1 MQQNGCP
8 WLGLYSAA
16 AYMADGVA
24 RLLAEPPA
32 FASSDVRRYAQYRSG
47 FTLSKP
53 VHTGAEKHEVIGP
66 VLGKIAQRGIPAPC
80 SLRVERYVLNEAQAA
95 GLLDAAEETDTGA
108 FVFRCT
114 PRRDDLAD
122 LLQACYIPELL
133 LDEGEV
139 DALLERYRSLCT
151 PPEEAFFNML
161 LDGLPDPRLGLLFLP
176 QRLMDSMGISGHHDE
191 RVDFALE
198 VPDHQEGWFRLVI
211 EVDDS
216 SHTFEQLSKDRKRD
230 LDLRAAG
237 WAVYRFPLGKRAG
250 WQEKFEQ
257 IIEGISR
264 AIPRKMLSAAATLRR
279 MDPRTRAALCNLIT
293 LPVAEAQIAV
303 AVAQILHAGDRRSL
317 RIANPLALPLEPVV
331 AAVQE
336 MLNAITALH
345 TPGDPLTLT
354 LVPGTD
360 PDADLVYYGYP
371 SAAAWDAPAAK
382 KSIVVAP
389 CPVWSE
395 YVEPFI
401 PASPRAVEFARL
413 NPGAVNASLDHLL
426 QNLFRKVA
434 FRPKQREIIE
444 RALSLRPVIG
454 LLPTA
459 AGKSLCY
466 QLSSLVQPGFTFIVD
481 PLRSLMIDQK
491 SSLEA
496 MGIHRCHTFM
506 SGAGDADT
514 KDAELRQRGYRK
526 MERGEFLFVFNSP
539 ERLQIPEFINL
550 VNRQMDNITYCVVD
564 EAHCVSEWGHDFRL
578 AYMNIW
584 RRMGEHAARKPVL
597 MALTGTASQNVL
609 IDIRHI
615 LMIYEPDAVIEPS
628 TFDRPELTFEVY
640 RVSGADRI
648 KGLAEILQNLL
659 HDPSLA
665 SGGAPGGLIFSN
677 FVGGDVGVT
686 QIAGELASRLGRDI
700 PKYAGKA
707 PAGVDKDRWEQEKAE
722 LQVDFK
728 NDRIPLLACTHSFG
742 MGIDKPNIRF
752 TIHAILPRSLE
763 DFYQQAGR
771 AGRDGKPARC
781 VAVFVDEMPERADKL
796 LDPGVTPHD
805 ALVSRSDHN
814 LSQQED
820 AVRNLWFLR
829 QTFPG
834 TWHEQRALYYAIY
847 EILRPQMPGS
857 DDTKSF
863 ESSIWDFPPQFA
875 TTGEPDNASG
885 EDRKRTFE
893 MALHRCYLTGA
904 IVDHAYDYTGKRFRI
919 DLKRTDPGAIYARL
933 REYLGKRMTES
944 ELNALFRGRVLKE
957 TYPEAAY
964 DAGCILIEYFYETIE
979 KRRRRAI
986 LHMLQAARDGVEQ
999 GPAAFR
1005 EALLTYLEASKFTGT
1020 VKRLARSDDHRLWLA
1035 ELDRVQGMDDLTQLL
1050 GACRRQLEEYP
1061 SHPGLLILAGF
1072 CRAASTTPEEGFK
1085 DIAEGFRNLNRRQ
1098 AASKIRDEIANAVV
1112 NHTRRLMPSR
1122 EPDVSRAIR
1131 AGAAPVASS
1140 GLCDPEPFDT
1150 YEEQQLMREFE
1161 WIEELCAAAP
1171 GLRIPVF
1178 KGRTA
1183 PEQATERYA
1192 GPWREEDLDEDTI
1205 DPDVAIQIDELR
1217 QKIRYLQGLLL
1228 DTQWQG
1234 SVEPETCDE
1243 AILGEIDALE
1253 EEIADLEYSEECRAF
1268 NEPDEFDDGSDNL
1281 DEADLALIEVSDLI
1295 ESEQQCIRH
1304 YELQFGVIE
1313 DERRWRLMEMMSR
1326 LKPTVRKQPEPGD
1339 QPETA
1344 PETSGP
1350 HRRQTR
1356 GEKDLAPGSSDRN
1369 RCARPHPRH
1378 RSP

>member
-1 MQQNGCP
+1 
-8 WLGLYSAA
+8 
-16 AYMADGVA
+16 MADGVA

-32 FASSDVRRYAQYRSG
+32 FASADVRRYAHYRSG
-47 FTLSKP
+47 FTLPKP
-53 VHTGAEKHEVIGP
+53 VPAGSEKHGVIGP

-80 SLRVERYVLNEAQAA
+80 SLRVERYVLNEAQAS
-95 GLLDAAEETDTGA
+95 GLLDVAEETDTGA

-114 PRRDDLAD
+114 PRREDLAD
-122 LLQACYIPELL
+122 LLYACCIPELL
-133 LDEGEV
+133 LDKVEV
-139 DALLERYRSLCT
+139 DALFERYRSLCT
-151 PPEEAFFNML
+151 PPEEVFFNML
-161 LDGLPDPRLGLLFLP
+161 LDRLPDPRLGLLFLP
-176 QRLMDSMGISGHHDE
+176 QRRMDSMGVSGHPDE

-198 VPDHQEGWFRLVI
+198 VPDHRGGWLRLVI
-211 EVDDS
+211 EIDDS
-216 SHTFEQLSKDRKRD
+216 SHTFEQLSKDQKRD
-230 LDLRAAG
+230 RDLRAAG
-237 WAVYRFPLGKRAG
+237 WAVYRFPLGKKAG
-250 WQEKFEQ
+250 WQAKFEP
-257 IIEGISR
+257 IVELISR
-264 AIPRKMLSAAATLRR
+264 AIPHEMLSAAGTLRR
-279 MDPRTRAALCNLIT
+279 MSPRTRAALCNLIM

-303 AVAQILHAGDRRSL
+303 AVAQILHAGGKRTL
-317 RIANPLALPLEPVV
+317 RIANPQDLSLEPVV

-336 MLNAITALH
+336 MVGAITALH
-345 TPGDPLTLT
+345 TPDDPVMLT

-371 SAAAWDAPAAK
+371 SAAAWDALAAK

-401 PASPRAVEFARL
+401 PASPRAVDFAGL
-413 NPGAVNASLDHLL
+413 NADAVNVSLDHLL
-426 QNLFRKVA
+426 QNVFRKVA
-434 FRPKQREIIE
+434 FRPKQREIIV

-466 QLSSLVQPGFTFIVD
+466 QLSSLLQPGFTFIVD

-514 KDAELRQRGYRK
+514 KDAEVRQRGYRK

-615 LMIYEPDAVIEPS
+615 LRIYEQEAVIEPS

-640 RVSGADRI
+640 RTSRADRI
-648 KGLAEILQNLL
+648 GKIAQVLQDLTC
-659 HDPSLA
+659 DPSLA

-686 QIAGELASRLGRDI
+686 QIAGELASRLDREI
-700 PKYAGKA
+700 PIYSGGA
-707 PAGVDKDRWEQEKAE
+707 PASVDTDRWEQEKAG

-752 TIHAILPRSLE
+752 TVHAIIPRSLE

-781 VAVFVDEMPERADKL
+781 VVVFVDEMPEQADKL

-805 ALVSRSDHN
+805 ALASRSDHN

-847 EILRPQMPGS
+847 EILRPQIPDS

-904 IVDHAYDYTGKRFRI
+904 IVDYAYDYTGKRFRI
-919 DLKRTDPGAIYARL
+919 DLKRTDPGAIYARI

-964 DAGCILIEYFYETIE
+964 DAGCILIDYFYETIE

-1005 EALLTYLEASKFTGT
+1005 EALLTYLEASKFTGA
-1020 VKRLARSDDHRLWLA
+1020 VKRIARSDDHHLWLA
-1035 ELDRVQGMDDLTQLL
+1035 EFDRVQGMDDLTQLL

-1072 CRAASTTPEEGFK
+1072 CRAAGLTPEEGFK

-1098 AASKIRDEIANAVV
+1098 AASKVRDEIESAVV

-1131 AGAAPVASS
+1131 VGSVPVASS
-1140 GLCDPEPFDT
+1140 SLCDPEPFDA

-1161 WIEELCAAAP
+1161 QIEELCAATP
-1171 GLRIPVF
+1171 DLRIPEF
-1178 KGRTA
+1178 KGRPA
-1183 PEQATERYA
+1183 SERLAERYVDS
-1192 GPWREEDLDEDTI
+1192 WREEDLDEDII

-1234 SVEPETCDE
+1234 SIEPEACDE
-1243 AILGEIDALE
+1243 AILDEIDALE
-1253 EEIADLEYSEECRAF
+1253 EEIADLEYSEECGAF
-1268 NEPDEFDDGSDNL
+1268 DESDEFDDGSDNL
-1281 DEADLALIEVSDLI
+1281 DEADLAFIEVSDLI
-1295 ESEQQCIRH
+1295 ESNQRRIRH
-1304 YELQFGVIE
+1304 YELQFGFID
-1313 DERRWRLMEMMSR
+1313 DERRWRLMEVMSR
-1326 LKPTVRKQPEPGD
+1326 LKPAVREQSEPD
-1339 QPETA
+1339 DKPATA
-1344 PETSGP
+1344 SGTAG
-1350 HRRQTR
+1350 HRRRQTR
-1356 GEKDLAPGSSDRN
+1356 GEKDPAPGPSD
-1369 RCARPHPRH
+1369 
-1378 RSP
+1378 

>member
-8 WLGLYSAA
+8 WLGSYSAA

-32 FASSDVRRYAQYRSG
+32 FASSDIRRYAHYRSG
-47 FTLSKP
+47 FTLPWSVP
-53 VHTGAEKHEVIGP
+53 VGSEKHEVIGP

-80 SLRVERYVLNEAQAA
+80 SLRVERYVLNEARTA
-95 GLLDAAEETDTGA
+95 GLLEVDEETDTGA

-114 PRRDDLAD
+114 PRREDLAD
-122 LLQACYIPELL
+122 LLYASCIPELL
-133 LDEGEV
+133 LDEHEV

-176 QRLMDSMGISGHHDE
+176 QRLMDSMGVSGHHDE

-198 VPDHQEGWFRLVI
+198 VPDHQEGWLRLVI
-211 EVDDS
+211 EIDDS

-237 WAVYRFPLGKRAG
+237 WAVYRFPPGKRAG
-250 WQEKFEQ
+250 WQEKLEP
-257 IIEGISR
+257 IVEGISR
-264 AIPRKMLSAAATLRR
+264 AVPRKMLSAAATTRR
-279 MDPRTRAALCNLIT
+279 MDPRTRAALCNLIM
-293 LPVAEAQIAV
+293 LPVAEAQIAA
-303 AVAQILHAGDRRSL
+303 AVAQILHAGGRRSL
-317 RIANPLALPLEPVV
+317 RIANPQALPLEPVV

-336 MLNAITALH
+336 MLSAITVLH
-345 TPGDPLTLT
+345 TPDDPVMLT

-371 SAAAWDAPAAK
+371 SAAAWDALAAR
-382 KSIVVAP
+382 KSVVVAP
-389 CPVWSE
+389 CPVRSE
-395 YVEPFI
+395 YVEPFT
-401 PASPRAVEFARL
+401 PASPRAVEFAML
-413 NPGAVNASLDHLL
+413 SADAVNASLDHLL
-426 QNLFRKVA
+426 QNVFRKVA
-434 FRPKQREIIE
+434 FRPKQREIII

-466 QLSSLVQPGFTFIVD
+466 QFSSLLQPGFTFIVD

-578 AYMNIW
+578 AYMNVW

-609 IDIRHI
+609 VDIRHI
-615 LMIYEPDAVIEPS
+615 LRIYEPEAVIEPS
-628 TFDRPELTFEVY
+628 TFDRPELTFEVH

-648 KGLAEILQNLL
+648 QGLAEILQNLL

-707 PAGVDKDRWEQEKAE
+707 PAGVDTDRWEQEKAR

-752 TIHAILPRSLE
+752 TIHTILPRSLE

-781 VAVFVDEMPERADKL
+781 VAVFADEMPGQADIL
-796 LDPGVTPHD
+796 LDVEKTPHD
-805 ALVSRSDHN
+805 ALVSRSDYS
-814 LSQQED
+814 LSRKED

-829 QTFPG
+829 ETFPG
-834 TWHEQRALYYAIY
+834 TEHEQRALYYTIY
-847 EILRPQMPGS
+847 KILRPQVPYS
-857 DDTKSF
+857 DDTKNF
-863 ESSIWDFPPQFA
+863 EYSIWDFPQQFA
-875 TTGEPDNASG
+875 ATGKPGEVSG
-885 EDRKRTFE
+885 EDLKRTFE

-904 IVDHAYDYTGKRFRI
+904 ITDYAYDYTGKRFRI

-933 REYLGKRMTES
+933 RGYLGKRMTES
-944 ELNALFRGRVLKE
+944 EVNALFRGRVLKG

-964 DAGCILIEYFYETIE
+964 DAGCILIDYFYEAIE

-1005 EALLTYLEASKFTGT
+1005 EALLTYLEASTFTEA
-1020 VKRLARSDDHRLWLA
+1020 VKQVARSDDHRLWLA

-1072 CRAASTTPEEGFK
+1072 CRAAGITPEDGMK

-1098 AASKIRDEIANAVV
+1098 VTSNVRGEVEDAVIS
-1112 NHTRRLMPSR
+1112 HTRRLMPLR
-1122 EPDVSRAIR
+1122 EPDVSRAIW
-1131 AGAAPVASS
+1131 AGSVPVVSP
-1140 GLCDPEPFDT
+1140 GFCDPEPFDT

-1161 WIEELCAAAP
+1161 RIEELYAAAP
-1171 GLRIPVF
+1171 GLRIPES
-1178 KGRTA
+1178 KGRQA
-1183 PEQATERYA
+1183 SEQSA
-1192 GPWREEDLDEDTI
+1192 GLYTGLWDEEKLDGEDLDFM
-1205 DPDVAIQIDELR
+1205 DPDVAIQIDERR
-1217 QKIRYLQGLLL
+1217 QKIRYLQGLLF

-1234 SVEPETCDE
+1234 SVEPEACDE
-1243 AILGEIDALE
+1243 AILDEIDALE
-1253 EEIADLEYSEECRAF
+1253 EEIADLEYSEECGAF
-1268 NEPDEFDDGSDNL
+1268 DESDEFDDGSDDL
-1281 DEADLALIEVSDLI
+1281 DEADLAFIEVSNLI
-1295 ESEQQCIRH
+1295 ESEQRRIRH
-1304 YELQFGVIE
+1304 YEMQFGVVE
-1313 DERRWRLMEMMSR
+1313 DERRWRLMEVIPR
-1326 LKPTVRKQPEPGD
+1326 LKPTVREQPKPAGQPGAASD
-1339 QPETA
+1339 AT
-1344 PETSGP
+1344 G
-1350 HRRQTR
+1350 HRRRQTR
-1356 GEKDLAPGSSDRN
+1356 GEGDPAQRSSN
-1369 RCARPHPRH
+1369 
-1378 RSP
+1378 